1 MEILLDWKSI
11 GSLLAT
17 LMFIRT
23 ALRDFLPPEA
33 NQVLQ
38 RFFKNILTYIQPKMI
53 SISIEEYDDSYSNDL
68 YDSLKISKF
77 PKPKNSKEFAFTMDT
92 NQTFQDVSNGCRINW
107 SFHTIEKK
115 SSDGYS
121 SSDDD
126 KKYFQLSFHN
136 DYKELI
142 RSDYLPHI
150 VKEAEV
156 IKFKNRERNL
166 FTNRSVDDH
175 GRLWSSVPFNHPST
189 FDTIA
194 ISPDLK
200 AEIRGDLEKFVSRKD
215 YYSRVGRA
223 WKRGYLLYGPPGT
236 ATVKFV
242 HFFLRKTSLIASIV
256 NFLEFDIYDL
266 ELSSVSDNSQLRKLL
281 ISTTNKSVIVVEDI
295 DCSVDL
301 SDRKKKD
308 MNSDDDDVK
317 INIKKDKKGSY
328 LSMGNS
334 VSLSGVLNFIDGL
347 WSSCGGERLII
358 FTTNHKEKLDG
369 ALLRPGRMDKH
380 INLSFCDYYSFRIL
394 ARNYLLVEEHETMKQ
409 VEELLSVVKMTPADV
424 AEILMSCDENIDMG
438 MRNVVQEMKKRLI
451 TTKEKIEGVKNFED
465 EDVIQVEKLGNGEEI
480 AEEKMFN

>member
-33 NQVLQ
+33 NQALQ
-38 RFFKNILTYIQPKMI
+38 RFFNHVLAYIQPQTVSMT
-53 SISIEEYDDSYSNDL
+53 IEEYDDSYSNDL
-68 YDSLKISKF
+68 YDSVQTYLGSKSFTSAKNLKVS
-77 PKPKNSKEFAFTMDT
+77 KPKNSKEFTFTMDT
-92 NQTFQDVSNGCRINW
+92 NQTFEDVFKGCRINW

-115 SSDGYS
+115 SNDGYS
-121 SSDDD
+121 SSEEDR
-126 KKYFQLSFHN
+126 KFFQLSFHN

-150 VKEAEV
+150 AKEAEV
-156 IKFKNRERNL
+156 IKFKNRQRNL
-166 FTNRSVDDH
+166 FTNRSDDH
-175 GRLWSSVPFNHPST
+175 GRLWTSVPFNHPST

-194 ISPDLK
+194 INPVLK
-200 AEIRGDLEKFVSRKD
+200 EEIKVDLEKFVSRKD
-215 YYSRVGRA
+215 YYTRVGRA

-236 ATVKFV
+236 G
-242 HFFLRKTSLIASIV
+242 KTSLIASIA

-281 ISTTNKSVIVVEDI
+281 ISTASKSVIVVEDI

-308 MNSDDDDVK
+308 TSTDDDEVK
-317 INIKKDKKGSY
+317 LNLKKDKKGSY

-334 VSLSGVLNFIDGL
+334 VSLSGVLNFVDGL
-347 WSSCGGERLII
+347 WSSCGSERLII
-358 FTTNHKEKLDG
+358 FTTNHKEKLDA

-380 INLSFCDYYSFRIL
+380 INLSFCDYFSFRTL
-394 ARNYLLVEEHETMKQ
+394 ARNYLFVEEHDTMKQ

-424 AEILMSCDENIDMG
+424 AEIFMSCDEDVDMG
-438 MRNVVQEMKKRLI
+438 MGNVVQEMKKRL
-451 TTKEKIEGVKNFED
+451 TTGNEKTPEVKRFED
-465 EDVIQVEKLGNGEEI
+465 HL
-480 AEEKMFN
+480 KM

>member
-33 NQVLQ
+33 NLVLQ
-38 RFFKNILTYIQPKMI
+38 RFFKTILTYLQPKTI
-53 SISIEEYDDSYSNDL
+53 SMSIEEYDDSYSNDL
-68 YDSLKISKF
+68 YDSVRTYLGSKCFFSAKDLKVS
-77 PKPKNSKEFAFTMDT
+77 KPKNSKEFAFTMNTD
-92 NQTFQDVSNGCRINW
+92 QAFEDVFKGCRINW
-107 SFHTIEKK
+107 SFHIEKK
-115 SSDGYS
+115 TSDEYS
-121 SSDDD
+121 GSDDD
-126 KKYFQLSFHN
+126 KKYFKLCFHN

-142 RSDYLPHI
+142 RSEYLPHV

-194 ISPDLK
+194 ISPVLK
-200 AEIRGDLEKFVSRKD
+200 AEIKGDLEKFISRRD
-215 YYSRVGRA
+215 YYTRVGRA

-236 ATVKFV
+236 G
-242 HFFLRKTSLIASIV
+242 KTSLIASIA

-308 MNSDDDDVK
+308 MNTDDDELKLNV
-317 INIKKDKKGSY
+317 KKDKKGSY

-358 FTTNHKEKLDG
+358 FTTNHKEKLDA

-409 VEELLSVVKMTPADV
+409 VEELLRVVKVTPADV
-424 AEILMSCDENIDMG
+424 AEILMGCDEDIDMG
-438 MRNVVQEMKKRLI
+438 MRNVVREMKKRLVV
-451 TTKEKIEGVKNFED
+451 TKEKKKVVKNFED
-465 EDVIQVEKLGNGEEI
+465 EGVIQEEKLENGEEI
-480 AEEKMFN
+480 VESHGS